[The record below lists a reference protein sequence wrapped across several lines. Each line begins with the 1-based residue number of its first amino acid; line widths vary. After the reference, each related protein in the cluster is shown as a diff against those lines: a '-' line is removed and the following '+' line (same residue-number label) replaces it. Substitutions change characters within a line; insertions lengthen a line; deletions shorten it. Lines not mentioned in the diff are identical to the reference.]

1 MSLLTPWRLPKSSAS
16 AFSSPTFSDQKL
28 FKTKDRLLRATP
40 VVDAFDPRLL
50 VAPSISHTIDFAKIK
65 EEELYEIEIP
75 LKFISLVGS
84 SAWISL
90 LV

>member
-40 VVDAFDPRLL
+40 SPKAINR
-50 VAPSISHTIDFAKIK
+50 PSKS
-65 EEELYEIEIP
+65 
-75 LKFISLVGS
+75 SLVKGDLG
-84 SAWISL
+84 I
-90 LV
+90 